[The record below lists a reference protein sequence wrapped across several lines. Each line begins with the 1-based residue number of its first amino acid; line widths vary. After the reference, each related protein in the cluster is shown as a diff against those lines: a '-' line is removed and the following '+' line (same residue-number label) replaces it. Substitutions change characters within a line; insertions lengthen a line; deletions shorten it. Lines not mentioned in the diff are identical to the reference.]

1 MKPTKSRR
9 SSGIRGLFAFLAFG
23 LLLLVSTPARAQSFT
38 YLAPGWLTPQV
49 FTMDPIWSAFGL
61 PERGTNTYTFGST
74 GSTGQGLSASFP
86 YMARFDPADGTYQS
100 FVGVYDVSSGFPYAS
115 EWSGSHLTVASVPN
129 SAALTLALSVA
140 DQIGWLAAYGAP
152 PIASVVPGSEL
163 VFQIDGRHFGV
174 IVQIAS
180 VSDVGAAVSPPSP
193 PFPPYPPYSAV
204 SSQVSVYEP
213 LTLNALIEFTYTS
226 TGHFLMSYIVAAER
240 KDANGHVIW
249 ATPPAVALQQALMF
263 ASIHI

>member
-1 MKPTKSRR
+1 MKKAASFR
-9 SSGIRGLFAFLAFG
+9 LFAAMAVVGLM
-23 LLLLVSTPARAQSFT
+23 LLLSTPARAQSFT
-38 YLAPGWLTPQV
+38 YVAPGWLTPQV

-86 YMARFDPADGTYQS
+86 YMARFDPADGTYEG

-115 EWSGSHLTVASVPN
+115 EWSGSHLTVDSVTA
-129 SAALTLALSVA
+129 SAALTLELSVA

-152 PIASVVPGSEL
+152 PIASVVPGSDR

-174 IVQIAS
+174 IVQIAT
-180 VSDVGAAVSPPSP
+180 VSDVGAAASPPSP

-204 SSQVSVYEP
+204 ASQVSAYEA
-213 LTLNALIEFTYTS
+213 LTLNALLEFTYTS
-226 TGHFLMSYIVAAER
+226 TGHFLMSYIVAVER
-240 KDANGHVIW
+240 KDGSGHVIW